1 MSDPFY
7 YKSGQAGM
15 WVQPDGPNTKPAY
28 LGCHEMG
35 DIEVPEGDLSPLF
48 CPDAGQTDGFVI
60 RDVTRGAPDIP
71 STELSVPVGKTLD
84 YLEEWDCPGNILL
97 LKQSAGRRDQITNWE
112 RAHLLFRA
120 SRTGRTYSAMGART
134 PDGNEESMVT
144 VPFGFMTHSV
154 LVKLRGVRL
163 PVVSTVD
170 LLTIAGLNDGHC
182 WNGGPRKR
190 RCDKLVVGGAGA
202 VAVKAALEVSDDGG
216 ATWTDRTA
224 AGPWAVAEDIG
235 ASAYIPYE
243 SGIDRI
249 LVGRS
254 TTNADPAEIAYS
266 DDEGATWTVVEV
278 GAAAGRFI
286 TCMFALDRYH
296 IWVGTDLGYIYFSDD
311 GGATWT
317 TQEAGVIA
325 ATDYLDISFVSPTHG
340 VAVNEGNVVA
350 VTVNGGRTWSAVTGP
365 AAGDDLLSV
374 AMVTENR
381 WFIGTNAGELWCTE
395 NAGTTWAARTFSGS
409 GAGEVQDIAFEN
421 EMVGFLAHDT
431 VAPVGRVLRTKDG
444 GYTWELETVPTNAG
458 IAEIVV
464 CGPNHV
470 FAAGPDSGGTAY
482 VAEVLSV

>member
-1 MSDPFY
+1 M
-7 YKSGQAGM
+7 
-15 WVQPDGPNTKPAY
+15 
-28 LGCHEMG
+28 
-35 DIEVPEGDLSPLF
+35 
-48 CPDAGQTDGFVI
+48 
-60 RDVTRGAPDIP
+60 
-71 STELSVPVGKTLD
+71 
-84 YLEEWDCPGNILL
+84 
-97 LKQSAGRRDQITNWE
+97 
-112 RAHLLFRA
+112 
-120 SRTGRTYSAMGART
+120 
-134 PDGNEESMVT
+134 
-144 VPFGFMTHSV
+144 
-154 LVKLRGVRL
+154 
-163 PVVSTVD
+163 
-170 LLTIAGLNDGHC
+170 
-182 WNGGPRKR
+182 
-190 RCDKLVVGGAGA
+190 
-202 VAVKAALEVSDDGG
+202 
-216 ATWTDRTA
+216 
-224 AGPWAVAEDIG
+224 AEDIG

-278 GAAAGRFI
+278 GAAAGEFI